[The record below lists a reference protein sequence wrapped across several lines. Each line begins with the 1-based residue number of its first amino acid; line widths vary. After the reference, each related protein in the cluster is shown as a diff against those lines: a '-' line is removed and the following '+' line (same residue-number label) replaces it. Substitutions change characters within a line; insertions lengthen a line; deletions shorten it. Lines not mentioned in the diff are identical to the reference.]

1 MVATLALTSGP
12 AAAQPHGRPGQGHGG
27 PGHGGSGHNGS
38 GHGGPGH
45 RDWNRGEHWR
55 GGGDQYRGGNGGAV
69 VGGALLGLGLGAVLG
84 GAVLAPRPYY
94 TPSPVY
100 YPPAPPGY
108 YGGPP
113 PAYYGDRAAPLR
125 PPPAASHRRP
135 RVTPFHPA
143 KLATLII
150 GLALPLGALP
160 LGAMAQGTAVAPPA
174 VAAKA
179 KHHHHAPATPEQ
191 MAARMERH
199 LSDLRTTLRITPAQ
213 QSHWDRFAQV
223 TRDNAAELHQRFQLR
238 GTALASMDAADNM
251 ADYAQISELH
261 AQELV

>member
-1 MVATLALTSGP
+1 
-12 AAAQPHGRPGQGHGG
+12 
-27 PGHGGSGHNGS
+27 
-38 GHGGPGH
+38 
-45 RDWNRGEHWR
+45 
-55 GGGDQYRGGNGGAV
+55 
-69 VGGALLGLGLGAVLG
+69 
-84 GAVLAPRPYY
+84 
-94 TPSPVY
+94 
-100 YPPAPPGY
+100 
-108 YGGPP
+108 
-113 PAYYGDRAAPLR
+113 
-125 PPPAASHRRP
+125 
-135 RVTPFHPA
+135 VTPFHPA

-150 GLALPLGALP
+150 GLALP

-261 AQELV
+261 AQELVKLSDAFRALYASMDEAQKQGADVAFRSGRPPGAMPRG